1 MLEGDDSIRQEV
13 EQLRTSLRTC
23 VEESGISR
31 GTVARMAELSE
42 EELAEIL
49 RVNGPSLEL
58 DQIHAVLEALDVMPE
73 EFYGELFGFRAA
85 SSQEPGGAA
94 EPSIN

>member
-49 RVNGPSLEL
+49 RENGPSPKF
-58 DQIHAVLEALDVMPE
+58 DQIHAVLEALDVTPE
-73 EFYGELFGFRAA
+73 EFYLELYGLRAA
-85 SSQEPGGAA
+85 GSQEPGGAA